1 MLKWFYLLKN
11 LSGTL
16 EHSLKKKD
24 RGTLIL
30 LYKIA
35 IHSEVLRSV
44 NVLKIVTRFW
54 TEKSKYRL
62 NEWQISRLQEYL
74 LGYTKLYL
82 KDDDKIILLNQCMST
97 LASQLNS
104 TKNLKS

>member
-1 MLKWFYLLKN
+1 MILFIEKSKWN
-11 LSGTL
+11 PGT
-16 EHSLKKKD
+16 HFKKKKD

-62 NEWQISRLQEYL
+62 NE
-74 LGYTKLYL
+74 
-82 KDDDKIILLNQCMST
+82 
-97 LASQLNS
+97 
-104 TKNLKS
+104 